1 MLYKMVNNGDAGFK
15 NPILELNIQYLWRAT
30 RWVQGAEDYINNV
43 TWYCGKHKRPGKA
56 GSVFFFSWQMGPCR
70 TLQSVVPPYRG
81 ATSSRQAENS
91 CSSCLGPCHLRL
103 PLMVSNNPSNSIG
116 FYYYST
122 FTINMVFW
130 RFTYAETQNLTP
142 RKEE

>member
-1 MLYKMVNNGDAGFK
+1 METQALKT
-15 NPILELNIQYLWRAT
+15 QYLNWISSIYEEQRAESRGLRT
-30 RWVQGAEDYINNV
+30 ISTMSRGIVENTNGLARLGV
-43 TWYCGKHKRPGKA
+43 F
-56 GSVFFFSWQMGPCR
+56 FFFSWQMGPCR